1 MKLLG
6 AQAKIITQQRRL
18 HKFSSVMSGVW
29 MQHNA
34 SNSRVL
40 NQNNIKIEIR
50 SIRLDLSTNSQPYI
64 LTYYCLQT
72 LNSSYSPQIDDMNA
86 INAHIQHSCLLLS
99 EEVAPEIG
107 DEVLKP
113 LIWKQTT
120 VLTSLTFFPLIYT
133 LLD

>member
-1 MKLLG
+1 
-6 AQAKIITQQRRL
+6 
-18 HKFSSVMSGVW
+18 MSGVS
-29 MQHNA
+29 MVQSSLQHNA

-40 NQNNIKIEIR
+40 NQNSIKIEIR
-50 SIRLDLSTNSQPYI
+50 TIRLDLSTNCQPYI

-72 LNSSYSPQIDDMNA
+72 LNSSYSPKIDDMNA
-86 INAHIQHSCLLLS
+86 INAHIRHSCLLLS

-113 LIWKQTT
+113 SIWKQTT
-120 VLTSLTFFPLIYT
+120 VLTSLIFFPLIYT